1 MSLTTVEEVNIATA
15 TPDRMVMVIKGL
27 SAGRARS
34 LALAA
39 VQEARRKMPK
49 MSGASSSRLQ
59 PIWAKGYFGVV
70 WADPYVWFQDHG
82 IQPFTMKNMAGK
94 TIPMWVDD
102 RDGELRKKNPK
113 IKIRTTMSGKTQV
126 LIFRKVAKPGD
137 TKTKTVRN
145 KKTGILENK
154 IVPAS
159 YPGAAGRINKREAPQ
174 PFTTKGK
181 QGGRIAGGN
190 GGVRWR
196 HPGLAPRQFLNNA
209 LTLAAQQGGIL
220 PHRVY
225 AADKGWRSSLH
236 MAD

>member
-1 MSLTTVEEVNIATA
+1 MLTAVEEVNIATG

-27 SAGRARS
+27 SPGRARS

-39 VQEARRKMPK
+39 VQEARKKMPK
-49 MSGASSSRLQ
+49 LSGVSASRLQ

-70 WADPYVWFQDHG
+70 WSDPYVWFQDHG
-82 IQPFTMKNMAGK
+82 IQPFTMKNLAGK

-102 RDGELRKKNPK
+102 TTGEERRKNPK
-113 IKIRTTMSGKTQV
+113 AKTRVTMSGKTQV
-126 LIFRKVAKPGD
+126 LIFRKAAKPGE
-137 TKTKTVRN
+137 TKTTTVRN

-154 IVPAS
+154 ITPAS
-159 YPGAAGRINKREAPQ
+159 YPGAPGRINKRQAPK
-174 PFTTKGK
+174 PFTTKDK
-181 QGGRIAGGN
+181 QGGRIASGN
-190 GGVRWR
+190 GGVKWR

-209 LTLAAQQGGIL
+209 LTIAAQQGGIL

-236 MAD
+236 LAD